1 MRKNRILGV
10 AIAAT
15 LSLPA
20 GVVYAGTFQ
29 NVNCTDTSTALDCTA
44 DPKPVAGFNFKPTNP
59 SLINVPS
66 DGTVYALELF
76 GNTPYPTL
84 PKTNKAAVLYTIDGG
99 ISTNFD
105 LRFTLSDGAKFD
117 GHPMLGIW
125 DTNTKP
131 APVADPPDP
140 PVPDPKYTA
149 SISPNEG
156 GSSANYAK
164 FDIGAG
170 TDKLNDD
177 DKLMLVYQLKSTTS
191 LANEDGKVE
200 LSVSLEDSAKIPV
213 NSAGTVTIA
222 TSKPAVK
229 VGLRSE
235 TDGSVKISVAD
246 EDKIFATGGIGPAFQ
261 SPTVAQI
268 GYIEVTNVNAGIT
281 ESKKK
286 IKESDGKT
294 DFLIGEGT
302 DGLVTTGSKDDE
314 GLKRG
319 SWLDITGGQFA
330 ASIDSTNT
338 VFINSSDILSAGK
351 ANMTRTRAFFGL
363 TDTNLQNLADE
374 APGTQATPVG
384 IRMEVD
390 DSTTINTVENPP
402 EAKLTIDFVESYVK
416 DITEVSSE
424 LLQISLNE
432 TVCVVYN
439 LAGPDTQDKFSV
451 RITNTSGVRG
461 KLFGRL
467 YSTDGDNNGVKIAS
481 GNLNGGNLIQ
491 PGETVVF
498 HSGNAGETLNADG
511 FIWEGR
517 AMLVIISTL
526 PGLEVMALSRHRTPG
541 SPLSNIST
549 GATGVSCW

>member
-1 MRKNRILGV
+1 MRKNRILAV

-15 LSLPA
+15 LSLPV

-29 NVNCTDTSTALDCTA
+29 NVNCADTGASLTGCTTVPKVLKPNGNFDF
-44 DPKPVAGFNFKPTNP
+44 DPNP
-59 SLINVPS
+59 SLIEVPN

-76 GNTPYPTL
+76 GKTSHPTL
-84 PKTNKAAVLYTIDGG
+84 PKTKKAAVLYTIDGG
-99 ISTNFD
+99 VSADFSLI
-105 LRFTLSDGAKFD
+105 FTLSEGEFSS
-117 GHPMLGIW
+117 HPILGIL
-125 DTNTKP
+125 DAGDKYK
-131 APVADPPDP
+131 AP
-140 PVPDPKYTA
+140 
-149 SISPNEG
+149 ISPNEG

-164 FDIGAG
+164 FEIGAG
-170 TDKLNDD
+170 TNPLADNDR
-177 DKLMLVYQLKSTTS
+177 LMLVYQFKNTSS
-191 LANEDGKVE
+191 LANQDETGKVE
-200 LSVSLEDSAKIPV
+200 LSVSLVDDTEIPV
-213 NSAGTVTIA
+213 NSSKKVTIA
-222 TSKPAVK
+222 TSKQAVK
-229 VGLRSE
+229 VNLKSE
-235 TDGSVKISVAD
+235 TEGSVKISVAD